1 VATFTGAVVMDQKKI
16 REVENGLSQID
27 SRLAEAAT
35 KANQLARALRQKGY
49 EAYEFHDRHASIVT
63 VGSFDTAGT
72 PRPDGKLEMNPTML
86 RVIQVFGPDPLT
98 GRPKTFDSPVIP
110 FDLQPTPVVV
120 PQRSVASD
128 YAGGGFFGWR

>member
-1 VATFTGAVVMDQKKI
+1 VVYEMNKDIDPPEQSLLACKGKYTVQVATFTGAVVMDQKKI
-16 REVENGLSQID
+16 REVQNGLSQID

-86 RVIQVFGPDPLT
+86 RIIQVQD
-98 GRPKTFDSPVIP
+98 V
-110 FDLQPTPVVV
+110 
-120 PQRSVASD
+120 
-128 YAGGGFFGWR
+128 